1 LKILGIDHG
10 NVRIGIAI
18 SDESGS
24 LARPLTIIKHVSRVQ
39 DAKEVCRLGDEE
51 GCGMIVVGVPYDSDG
66 GEGPRARSVLRFVEQ
81 LRTVCNLPIMTW
93 DESFSSQDVIA
104 TSLQM
109 NKSRSSRRT
118 AIDDKA
124 AAMILQNYLD
134 HNAQYPEDECDEKA

>member
-24 LARPLTIIKHVSRVQ
+24 FARPLSIITHVSRSK
-39 DAKEVCRLGDEE
+39 DSEE
-51 GCGMIVVGVPYDSDG
+51 ICKLAEELSCAQIVVGIPYDLDG
-66 GEGPRARSVLRFVEQ
+66 TEGPRARSVLRFVEQ
-81 LRTVCNLPIMTW
+81 LRSVCKLPVMTW
-93 DESFSSQDVIA
+93 DESFSTQDVIA

-109 NKSRSSRRT
+109 KKSRSSRRT

-134 HNAQYPEDECDEKA
+134 QHAQLPEDECDKKA